1 MTRFQIWMVVI
12 SGAQQATLISL
23 LTYLGWF
30 LQFRQVGPFG

>member
-1 MTRFQIWMVVI
+1 MTQLEIWMVMT